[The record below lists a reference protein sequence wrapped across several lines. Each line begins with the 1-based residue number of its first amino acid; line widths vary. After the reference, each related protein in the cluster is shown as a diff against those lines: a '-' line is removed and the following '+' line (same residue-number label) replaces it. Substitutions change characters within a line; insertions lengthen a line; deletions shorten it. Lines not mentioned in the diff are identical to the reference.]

1 MNTSLKLAVAGIL
14 AAFACVCG
22 AQGTNAG
29 PSGQQNGSG
38 QSAKTTDPGQNSA
51 GKGAGN
57 AQDKQKSHATTK
69 GNGGNGRNPAS
80 GKQGNSQSGSSAK

>member
-14 AAFACVCG
+14 AVFACVCG

-29 PSGQQNGSG
+29 TTGQKTGSG
-38 QSAKTTDPGQNSA
+38 QSAKTADPGQNSA
-51 GKGAGN
+51 GTGAGN

-69 GNGGNGRNPAS
+69 GSGGNGRNPS
-80 GKQGNSQSGSSAK
+80 GGKQGKSQSGSSAK